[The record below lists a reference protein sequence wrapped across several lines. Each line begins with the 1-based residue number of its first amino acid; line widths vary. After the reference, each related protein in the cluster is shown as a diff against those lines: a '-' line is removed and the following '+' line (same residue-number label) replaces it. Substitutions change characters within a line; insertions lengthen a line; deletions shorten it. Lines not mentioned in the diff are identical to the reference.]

1 MRRRT
6 PALQVSVV
14 DLDEMQLELQ
24 FSIAGVDLGR
34 ESLMGDDFSAEA
46 SERVTFGGGK
56 PSA

>member
-1 MRRRT
+1 
-6 PALQVSVV
+6 LQVSVV